1 MRTFYG
7 SLLRLYPYD
16 YRLQYGEE
24 MMTVFLEAHGDIS
37 REHFMAR
44 VGFGIREV
52 HGLLHGAVQEH
63 LRILAGSHRGATF
76 TPMYFTRRLTMR
88 TEFRFPKATLTLM
101 VVILAAV
108 LLAIDKARSIQES
121 IAPSHTD
128 VGPLHPAQT
137 FMLLPPLMIVMAG
150 ALLVGAIG
158 WAILYSLRRSG
169 AQRLSEM
176 NTAGG
181 HSHSGKTLI

>member
-1 MRTFYG
+1 MRALYG
-7 SLLRLYPYD
+7 SLLRLYPHN

-24 MMTVFLEAHGDIS
+24 MMTVFLEAQRDLS
-37 REHFMAR
+37 RKNFMVR

-52 HGLLHGAVQEH
+52 NGLLHGAVLEH
-63 LRILAGSHRGATF
+63 LRILTGYHRGAMF
-76 TPMYFTRRLTMR
+76 TPMFTRRLTMR

-137 FMLLPPLMIVMAG
+137 FMLLPPLLIVMAG

-158 WAILYSLRRSG
+158 WTILYSLRGSG

-176 NTAGG
+176 NTAG
-181 HSHSGKTLI
+181 SHSGKTQT